1 MFYAGQSVAS
11 KLALNWNGSC
21 SFSLLCEAEFNIAF
35 DEAYFLSKKE
45 NIHHKIEI
53 EKIFTST
60 YLE

>member
-1 MFYAGQSVAS
+1 MIYAGQSVAS

-21 SFSLLCEAEFNIAF
+21 RFSLLCEAEFNIAS
-35 DEAYFLSKKE
+35 FLSQKE
-45 NIHHKIEI
+45 SIHHKIEI